1 MVFIYHLMEH
11 LQSNTFSSFFNGQ
24 KLISLKRVSST
35 NDYLKQELSKSA
47 PFPEGTVIMAE
58 EQHMGRGQVGNRWEG
73 EPGKNLTFSLLLRP
87 DFLPAH
93 DQFKLNIAISTAIH
107 RVLSSFLG
115 EAVKLKWPNDI
126 LVADCKLGGI
136 LIENSVQ
143 GTNIRESVIGIGIN
157 VNQTDF
163 EFAPRACSIKQ
174 LLHREYILTDL
185 LYELCS
191 SIEQSYRQL
200 KTPRFLAEKEY
211 YITHLYGLGENKVFR
226 QQNSERI
233 GKIEGVDSQGRLIIR
248 FENGS
253 ESFAFKEIEMLY

>member
-1 MVFIYHLMEH
+1 MVIITILMEH

-35 NDYLKQELSKSA
+35 NDYLKQELSKST

-58 EQHMGRGQVGNRWEG
+58 EQFMGRGQVGSRWEG

-93 DQFKLNIAISTAIH
+93 QQFQLNIAISSAIH

-115 EAVKLKWPNDI
+115 GATKVKWPNDI
-126 LVADCKLGGI
+126 LVGDRKLGGI

-143 GTNIRESVIGIGIN
+143 GTHIRESVVGIGIN
-157 VNQTDF
+157 VNQTDYHY
-163 EFAPRACSIKQ
+163 APRACSIRQ
-174 LLHREYILTDL
+174 LLHREYIITDL
-185 LYELCS
+185 LYDLCG

-200 KTPRFLAEKEY
+200 KAFDFLAQKQY
-211 YITHLYGLGENKVFR
+211 YIAHLYGLGQNKTFR
-226 QQNSERI
+226 QQNNERI
-233 GKIEGVDSQGRLIIR
+233 GSITGVDPQGRLIIR
-248 FENGS
+248 FGEDT
-253 ESFAFKEIEMLY
+253 ETFAFKEIEMLY